1 MKKPSPEQLELMQE
15 QRRAGLIRRWLKA
28 GKLSESEKAEIS
40 DLIPLDILNA
50 GPTAPGA
57 QEAASGAL
65 NTRKHAKFKKKLPE
79 YCDTYE
85 TGDRGLKYWIRRG
98 KLLNDLPPLDEPEKM
113 ADWWRRCMP
122 QQVPDK
128 LLAYE
133 KPAARDPIGVPGDE
147 RSSQG
152 SPAAGE
158 SDGANRQ
165 SGSDR
170 SPRDFSKVQ
179 SLDIA
184 ENVEALRHTH
194 AVNKHL
200 LDEALAADPPND
212 NASQLRQ
219 KNFERSFEL
228 LRKAE
233 STLIEL
239 QRQRGDLIDAESV
252 RTELAQFLESL
263 RLMRETMPRRVT
275 IELERILPPRFRR
288 VAGMLTKY
296 LLPAVE
302 KARADEENMFRNLE
316 TLTGP
321 EAVRDQLL
329 AA

>member
-1 MKKPSPEQLELMQE
+1 
-15 QRRAGLIRRWLKA
+15 
-28 GKLSESEKAEIS
+28 
-40 DLIPLDILNA
+40 
-50 GPTAPGA
+50 
-57 QEAASGAL
+57 
-65 NTRKHAKFKKKLPE
+65 
-79 YCDTYE
+79 
-85 TGDRGLKYWIRRG
+85 
-98 KLLNDLPPLDEPEKM
+98 M

-133 KPAARDPIGVPGDE
+133 KPSAPDPHASSGDG
-147 RSSQG
+147 RSPQG
-152 SPAAGE
+152 SPAKGE
-158 SDGANRQ
+158 PDGT
-165 SGSDR
+165 SR
-170 SPRDFSKVQ
+170 SPRDFSQVQ

-263 RLMRETMPRRVT
+263 RLMRETMPRRIT

-288 VAGMLTKY
+288 VAGLLAKY

-321 EAVRDQLL
+321 EAVKDQLL

>member
-1 MKKPSPEQLELMQE
+1 
-15 QRRAGLIRRWLKA
+15 
-28 GKLSESEKAEIS
+28 
-40 DLIPLDILNA
+40 LNA
-50 GPTAPGA
+50 GPTSPGA
-57 QEAASGAL
+57 QEAAASAVRHGPL
-65 NTRKHAKFKKKLPE
+65 NTRKHAKYTKKLPE
-79 YCDTYE
+79 YFGTYE

-98 KLLNDLPPLDEPEKM
+98 KLMGILPPLDEPEKM
-113 ADWWRRCMP
+113 ADWWRQCMP

-133 KPAARDPIGVPGDE
+133 KPPPAPDPLGTSGDN
-147 RSSQG
+147 RSSQN
-152 SPAAGE
+152 SSAAGE
-158 SDGANRQ
+158 PDGT
-165 SGSDR
+165 SR

-263 RLMRETMPRRVT
+263 RLMRETMPHRIV

-288 VAGMLTKY
+288 VAGLLAKY

-316 TLTGP
+316 TLTGA
-321 EAVRDQLL
+321 EAVKELL

>member
-1 MKKPSPEQLELMQE
+1 MKKPDAAQLEQMRE
-15 QRRAGLIRRWLKA
+15 ARCASLIRRWLSA
-28 GKLSESEKAEIS
+28 GKLSDSEKSEIA
-40 DLIPLDILNA
+40 DLIPLRILNA
-50 GPTAPGA
+50 GPSSPGA

-79 YCDTYE
+79 YFGAFE

-133 KPAARDPIGVPGDE
+133 KPPSVDTLASSGEPDGD
-147 RSSQG
+147 RSST
-152 SPAAGE
+152 
-158 SDGANRQ
+158 
-165 SGSDR
+165 
-170 SPRDFSKVQ
+170 PRDFSAVK

-184 ENVEALRHTH
+184 ENVEALRQTH
-194 AVNKHL
+194 AINKQL
-200 LDEALAADPPND
+200 LDEALRADPPDD
-212 NASQLRQ
+212 NRAQLRQ

-233 STLIEL
+233 SSLIEL
-239 QRQRGDLIDAESV
+239 QRQRGNLVDIESV
-252 RTELAQFLESL
+252 RSELAQFLESL
-263 RLMRETMPRRVT
+263 RLMRETMPVR
-275 IELERILPPRFRR
+275 IMNELERILPRRFQR
-288 VAGMLTKY
+288 VFRMLAKY

-302 KARADEENMFRNLE
+302 KARADEESMFRNLE

-321 EAVRDQLL
+321 EAVKELL